1 MISSEKLLEAA
12 KNASENSYSPYSGFR
27 VGAAL
32 STSNDKVF
40 IGCNVENISFG
51 LSMCAERVALFK
63 AISQGYHKFN
73 ALAVSSNENKKIFPC
88 VACRQVLCEF
98 AMDLKIY
105 INYDEKTYELKD
117 LLPHRF
123 DSIN

>member
-1 MISSEKLLEAA
+1 MPRKIL
-12 KNASENSYSPYSGFR
+12 SPYSGFR

-51 LSMCAERVALFK
+51 LSMWAERVALSR
-63 AISQGYHKFN
+63 AISQGYQKFD
-73 ALAVSSNENKKIFPC
+73 ALAVSSNENKKIFPYGD
-88 VACRQVLCEF
+88 CRQVLCEF
-98 AMDLKIY
+98 AMNLKIC
-105 INYDEKTYELKD
+105 IDYDEKTYELRD
-117 LLPHRF
+117 LLPRRI